1 MWPQKIILHNIYSIQ
16 SSMKDYRKEEIECNM
31 KHWLIGLVQMQHL
44 DYKSFSFIWRM
55 LFDLT
60 LSRHLNSTHHNS
72 RSPFILCFIS
82 SSSHTSY
89 TLYNHF
95 FNPNICP
102 LSFLLNNR
110 IRACSCT
117 SSPLYL
123 TIGISTLICFNNS
136 SADDYFTSAYTV
148 TCCFF
153 SNSST
158 RFHLGT

>member
-31 KHWLIGLVQMQHL
+31 KHWLIGWVQMQHL
-44 DYKSFSFIWRM
+44 DYKSFSFIWHM

-60 LSRHLNSTHHNS
+60 LSRHLNSTHHPS

-102 LSFLLNNR
+102 LSCLLNNR

-136 SADDYFTSAYTV
+136 SADDYFTSAYRHV
-148 TCCFF
+148 LF
-153 SNSST
+153 
-158 RFHLGT
+158 LL

>member
-1 MWPQKIILHNIYSIQ
+1 
-16 SSMKDYRKEEIECNM
+16 
-31 KHWLIGLVQMQHL
+31 
-44 DYKSFSFIWRM
+44 M

-60 LSRHLNSTHHNS
+60 LSRHLNSTHHPS

-102 LSFLLNNR
+102 LSCLLNNR

-136 SADDYFTSAYTV
+136 SADDCFTSAYRHV
-148 TCCFF
+148 LFLLKLFHPIQRLSIPIKGCFYIRIC
-153 SNSST
+153 S
-158 RFHLGT
+158 